1 MSIGGA
7 TSASYE
13 LQSSD
18 VGHTIEVT
26 VTASNSGGSGEAT
39 SASLGPV
46 QAAPQPV
53 APSNTGVPGISGSA
67 VVGQVLSA
75 SSGVWSGDTPMTFA
89 YLWSDGTAGQT
100 DTLSS
105 ADVGRNV
112 SVVVTATN
120 DAGSASATSQSVGP
134 VASASSS
141 SGVSCAGVSGSGQ
154 PSYVDMDAC
163 GFPSPDST
171 GVPVGTV
178 LTAYSGPSN
187 ISTAGTTIRG
197 AEFTSP
203 VTISASNVTIEDS
216 DFDIGSASSQSG
228 AVRVGSGV
236 TGTLISYDT
245 FHGTD
250 GTSAGDMFAAVYN
263 TNYTEGANAVT
274 IDHVDFYDGQR
285 IMHGPGTLQ
294 NSFCLDNV
302 AVSGAHYE
310 CVYEGG
316 GSMTINHNTL
326 LTDFGQTAA
335 IYLSTD
341 FASLGTVQVT
351 NNLLAGG
358 GYALYGGAPNGGF
371 TVGSETV
378 TGNRFSR
385 VYYAKSGQ
393 WGPNAYM
400 PSTYTWSGNV
410 WDDTGQPVSP

>member
-1 MSIGGA
+1 MTGPKSSRPVLAALALAMVLVPTCVAAAKTESPSPKTHSPKTHRPKNRKPKCKAHYVARRVRVHKREHHRLVWVREWKCVKVKPTHA
-7 TSASYE
+7 TN
-13 LQSSD
+13 QPT
-18 VGHTIEVT
+18 GTGPVT
-26 VTASNSGGSGEAT
+26 GVAPVTNPTGVGSGT
-39 SASLGPV
+39 NPT
-46 QAAPQPV
+46 
-53 APSNTGVPGISGSA
+53 PSRS
-67 VVGQVLSA
+67 
-75 SSGVWSGDTPMTFA
+75 
-89 YLWSDGTAGQT
+89 T
-100 DTLSS
+100 D
-105 ADVGRNV
+105 
-112 SVVVTATN
+112 
-120 DAGSASATSQSVGP
+120 
-134 VASASSS
+134 
-141 SGVSCAGVSGSGQ
+141 CAGVSGSGQ

-410 WDDTGQPVSP
+410 WDDTGQSVSP